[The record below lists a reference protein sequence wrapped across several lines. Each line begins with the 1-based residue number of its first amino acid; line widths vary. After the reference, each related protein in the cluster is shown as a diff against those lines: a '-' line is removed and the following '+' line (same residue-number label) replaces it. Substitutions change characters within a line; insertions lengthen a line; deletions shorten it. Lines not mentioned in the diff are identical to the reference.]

1 MSQPVRS
8 GFLAGV
14 SGRGFWMGLTNARL
28 RRCPTAPKSLATID
42 RGPALMPKSAW
53 DLEDAEPVKRN
64 FCGGAHPA
72 AKRTHHGI
80 WHLP

>member
-1 MSQPVRS
+1 MSQPVRP

-28 RRCPTAPKSLATID
+28 RRCPTALKSLATID

-53 DLEDAEPVKRN
+53 DGED
-64 FCGGAHPA
+64 
-72 AKRTHHGI
+72 
-80 WHLP
+80 